1 MGNRLQGKVAFVS
14 GGGSGIGAATAV
26 RFAQEGATVVI
37 CGRRK
42 EPLDDVVARITAAG
56 GRAEGV
62 QADVGNEAQYVAAIE
77 GAAQRY
83 GRLDVLVNNAMAY
96 TWGALDSMST
106 EDWRANFTTSVD
118 GTFWGTRTAM
128 KLMKEHGGAIVNI

>member
-1 MGNRLQGKVAFVS
+1 MGNRLQGKVAFIS

-77 GAAQRY
+77 GAARRRIGLSHR
-83 GRLDVLVNNAMAY
+83 GRK
-96 TWGALDSMST
+96 
-106 EDWRANFTTSVD
+106 RAQ
-118 GTFWGTRTAM
+118 A
-128 KLMKEHGGAIVNI
+128 